1 MRGWIELCSDVNWED
16 YHGMWA
22 RKAKDG
28 KWYILQWTNMWDSCG
43 KEEGLDQYN
52 CDVKMLDLKEIP
64 NNNLDSALKSCGLK
78 LLTAPF
84 AVTIENDRGE
94 AVTSDPKRVE
104 LIVVECCIQYG
115 FGNLLAS
122 FTGSKRP
129 LNIRAKAR
137 RFAESTMRDSRS
149 VEK

>member
-1 MRGWIELCSDVNWED
+1 MKGWIELCSDVNWED

-22 RKAKDG
+22 RKNG
-28 KWYILQWTNMWDSCG
+28 KWYILQWTNMWDSRD
-43 KEEGLDQYN
+43 KEESLAQYN

-64 NNNLDSALKSCGLK
+64 NNNLDIVLKCYGLK
-78 LLTAPF
+78 LLAAPF